1 MVSRMFKGEIFVLLK
16 EHWTLFK
23 SVWVVKFLTLFSDVF
38 KDTDTHFLH
47 EILRLK
53 GKMKYVR
60 GWKCRKILVFSTSWI
75 ICVKLQCPPSFTPVK
90 NPSLFEG
97 KSPRINEV
105 TYLAIDHFWKEA
117 FELKNQEIIV
127 VHLRPHLTQELI
139 RKWFVNKRY
148 IPWHLPTAVR
158 DIFLRFQK
166 RSLFL
171 SSDHCVVCILG
182 IPGTLFN
189 VIKLFSKNYH

>member
-23 SVWVVKFLTLFSDVF
+23 SVWGCKIFDSIFRRIQRNRYTFPVRNPS
-38 KDTDTHFLH
+38 
-47 EILRLK
+47 LK
-53 GKMKYVR
+53 GKLKYVR

-75 ICVKLQCPPSFTPVK
+75 ICVKLQCPSFTPVK
-90 NPSLFEG
+90 NPSLFEE

-148 IPWHLPTAVR
+148 IPWHLPTTVR